1 MRYGSAT
8 FLYRCL
14 RRLGGAFQSALFPHR
29 CFRCHTFY
37 FPPQQN
43 NFLLDGD
50 TAPNGMD
57 YFKALLAPFLC
68 QPCRHSIALLQA
80 PFCRICGLPFE
91 SKEGGNHTC
100 GTCIQSPKQFDLA
113 RACGV
118 YCDGLKDLIH
128 CFKYRQIPQLAKP
141 LGVLLAWGFLKY
153 FQDRAIDMII
163 PVPLHPKRMRSR
175 GFNQSYLL
183 IHAAEKEWLRKV
195 YDGQL
200 PNITTKK
207 LVRIRST
214 QPQTGLGRDHRRK
227 NIRNA
232 FAVNHFSSISQKSV
246 LLVDDVYTTGATVD
260 ECARVLKKRGAGR
273 VDVLSLARAV

>member
-1 MRYGSAT
+1 MRHGSGT

-14 RRLGGAFQSALFPHR
+14 RRLGEAFQTALFPHR
-29 CFRCHTFY
+29 CFRCNTFY

-43 NFLLDGD
+43 DFLLDRNNASG
-50 TAPNGMD
+50 GKD
-57 YFKALLAPFLC
+57 YFKTLLTPFLC
-68 QPCRHSIALLQA
+68 QQCRYSITLIKS
-80 PFCRICGLPFE
+80 PFCRVCGLPFE

-100 GTCIQSPKQFDLA
+100 GTCIQAPKQFDLA
-113 RACGV
+113 RSCGV
-118 YCDGLKDLIH
+118 YSDGLKDLIH
-128 CFKYRQIPQLAKP
+128 CFKYFQIPQLAKP

-153 FQDRAIDMII
+153 FQDRTIDMII

-183 IHAAEKEWLRKV
+183 IQAAVKEWLKKV
-195 YDGQL
+195 SVREL
-200 PNITTKK
+200 PDIATKK
-207 LVRIRST
+207 LVRIRAT
-214 QPQTGLGRDHRRK
+214 QPQTGLGRDLRRK

-232 FAVNHFSSISQKSV
+232 FAVNHFSSISKKSV

-260 ECARVLKKRGAGR
+260 ECARILKKKGVGR